1 VKTRLIKLAPRGG
14 FALILVM
21 ITVIALTTLVASFA
35 ISMNTE
41 MRLARNA
48 DYDVELEWLG
58 RSGVE
63 LAKFA
68 LANKCPEQK
77 NIDALNQFWAGG
89 TSMCSNEIPQISLKD
104 VPLGHG
110 KFSVTIIDMERKWD
124 INMLAN
130 PQRPQRDVLQK
141 ALSIVGVTDMAQ
153 ASTIEDSIL
162 DWCNRNGMAGA
173 SGANGDYY
181 MSLNPPYWCKNGPI
195 DDLSELL
202 MIKGITPE
210 IYWGSFST
218 NHPVSAYQ
226 QHGSGAFAQP
236 VNSRSG
242 PLGNKDAPIYPYG
255 LEQMFSP
262 LGGKLNV
269 NTATALTLQ
278 LIPGIDE
285 STAQRIIERRAGPD
299 GIDGTDDDMPYQNI
313 GEINGGLPGGG
324 GGPPTQPN
332 VPGAPPLGVAAQG
345 MAAYIDVRSYVF
357 DVKVDAEINN
367 YKRTFHGIVSR
378 SGNGGQKLVCVRFFW
393 E

>member
-1 VKTRLIKLAPRGG
+1 
-14 FALILVM
+14 M
-21 ITVIALTTLVASFA
+21 
-35 ISMNTE
+35 
-41 MRLARNA
+41 
-48 DYDVELEWLG
+48 
-58 RSGVE
+58 
-63 LAKFA
+63 
-68 LANKCPEQK
+68 
-77 NIDALNQFWAGG
+77 
-89 TSMCSNEIPQISLKD
+89 SL
-104 VPLGHG
+104 LGHG
-110 KFSVTIIDMERKWD
+110 KFSVTITDMERKWD
-124 INMLAN
+124 INMVAN

-162 DWCNRNGMAGA
+162 DWCNRNGMASA
-173 SGANGDYY
+173 SGANSDYY

-236 VNSRSG
+236 VSSRSG
-242 PLGNKDAPIYPYG
+242 PLGNKDAPIYPFG

-269 NTATALTLQ
+269 NTASALTLQ

-285 STAQRIIERRAGPD
+285 STAQRIIQQRAGPD
-299 GIDGTDDDMPYQNI
+299 GIDGTDDDMPYQNV

-324 GGPPTQPN
+324 GPGIQPNIGGAPTQ
-332 VPGAPPLGVAAQG
+332 GTAAQ
-345 MAAYIDVRSYVF
+345 ALANYIDVRSYVF
-357 DVKVDAEINN
+357 DVRVDAEINN

-378 SGNGGQKLVCVRFFW
+378 SGNGGQKLVCVRFYW

>member
-1 VKTRLIKLAPRGG
+1 MKTRPAKSVSCSG

-21 ITVIALTTLVASFA
+21 VTIIALTTLVASFA

-41 MRLARNA
+41 VRLARNA
-48 DYDVELEWLG
+48 DYDQELEWLG

-68 LANKCPEQK
+68 LANKCPEQR

-89 TSMCSNEIPQISLKD
+89 TSPCSNEIPQITLKD

-110 KFSVTIIDMERKWD
+110 RFSVTIIDMERKWD
-124 INMLAN
+124 INMVAD
-130 PQRPQRDVLQK
+130 PRRPQRDVLQK
-141 ALSIVGVTDMAQ
+141 ALSIVGVTDAAQ

-162 DWCNRNGMAGA
+162 DWRNPTGLAST
-173 SGANGDYY
+173 SGANSDYY
-181 MSLNPPYWCKNGPI
+181 MSLPTPYWSKGGPI
-195 DDLSELL
+195 DDLTELL
-202 MIKGITPE
+202 LIKGVTPD
-210 IYWGSFST
+210 IYWGSFSS

-226 QHGSGAFAQP
+226 QHGGGVFNQPTSG
-236 VNSRSG
+236 RIG
-242 PLGNKDAPIYPYG
+242 PLGNRDAPVYPFG
-255 LEQMFSP
+255 LEQMFAP

-269 NTATALTLQ
+269 NTASVLTLQ

-299 GIDGTDDDMPYQNI
+299 GIDGTDDDMPYQNP
-313 GEINGGLPGGG
+313 GEVNSGLPGGG
-324 GGPPTQPN
+324 GGPPIQPN

-345 MAAYIDVRSYVF
+345 MANYIDVRSYVF
-357 DVKVDAEINN
+357 DVRVDAEINN

-378 SGNGGQKLVCVRFFW
+378 SGNGASQLKCVRFYW